1 MTSTRRVP
9 FPLVAVLLFTAA
21 CGAGKRAIVEGGSGR
36 LALRRVVLFQ
46 NGLGYFERRGVAEGR
61 SVDLQVRTDQVDDVL
76 KSLTVVDRSGA
87 TVSSVR
93 VLPANGTS
101 VATTLRVGL
110 SREGRHDLWI
120 TYVAEVTGWKPT
132 YRVVAGADGRARV
145 QGFAVVDNRSGEAW
159 EDVALGLSTEVPMS
173 FRYELRAARVGQRP
187 RFTSDGRLVRDPE
200 PEAQNAEA
208 RLPAGVS
215 EINVAYAMAQSGQ
228 PQMSTRAGRR
238 VAAENT
244 HPGADPDAPRDDGGA
259 HVSAAEAASMD
270 PVLAIEA
277 SSGGPGFLVD
287 SPAQVSLGLGESGL
301 VPFVDREVA
310 GDTVLL
316 YRPVPGGALSQ
327 AHPYRSVLFQNPLGA
342 PLLAGPVAVYA
353 GGRFLG
359 DGVTGTIPG
368 DAHAFVAYALEP
380 SVEVGSS
387 SERTEDEIRAVRL
400 TGGILEVELR
410 AVLRTRFEVTSAR
423 PWNERVYLFTPA
435 VPGFAPDHVPAG
447 TIATAAG
454 WYVPAPSGS
463 AHAVVSL
470 ELRQR
475 SRSQANLAADPRHAY
490 VPALLTW
497 IEESG
502 PGEAAELPRLR
513 AIVDR
518 LARIS
523 EESRS
528 WQEDLGVERT
538 ALEERR
544 EALGALRDIP
554 ANGALRRRLAASVGA
569 GVAAVDELTRKV
581 TAAHAEE
588 VSLRQEW
595 WARLR
600 DLTMG
605 PGARE

>member
-1 MTSTRRVP
+1 MTHVRSLL
-9 FPLVAVLLFTAA
+9 FPLLSFLVAVG
-21 CGAGKRAIVEGGSGR
+21 CGAGNRPVLEGPGR

-46 NGLGYFERRGVAEGR
+46 NGLGYFERRGIAEGR
-61 SVDLQVRTDQVDDVL
+61 SVDLRVRPDQVDDVL
-76 KSLTVVDRSGA
+76 KSLTIVDRSGA

-93 VLPANGTS
+93 VLPSTATD

-159 EDVALGLSTEVPMS
+159 EDVALGLSTEMPMS
-173 FRYELRAARVGQRP
+173 FRYELRAPRIGRRP
-187 RFTSDGRLVRDPE
+187 RFTSDGRLVRDPD
-200 PEAQNAEA
+200 PEDELAEQNP
-208 RLPAGVS
+208 LPPGVS
-215 EINVAYAMAQSGQ
+215 QENVAYAMAQRSQ
-228 PQMSTRAGRR
+228 PRMSTRAGRR
-238 VAAENT
+238 VDSDDGAANV
-244 HPGADPDAPRDDGGA
+244 DPDPPADGAGA
-259 HVSAAEAASMD
+259 SAAASMD

-277 SSGGPGFLVD
+277 TQGGPGFLVD
-287 SPAQVSLGLGESGL
+287 SPAQVSLGLGEAGL
-301 VPFVDREVA
+301 VPFVDREV
-310 GDTVLL
+310 GGQTVLL
-316 YRPVPGGALSQ
+316 YKPVPGGALSQ
-327 AHPYRSVLFQNPLGA
+327 AHPYRAVLFQNPLGS

-380 SVEVGSS
+380 SVQVGSS
-387 SERTEDEIRAVRL
+387 TERTEDEIRAVRL
-400 TGGILEVELR
+400 TGGVLEVELR
-410 AVLRTRFEVTSAR
+410 AVLRTRFEVTATR
-423 PWNERVYLFTPA
+423 PWNEKIYLFVPA
-435 VPGFAPDHVPAG
+435 VAGFTADHIPDG
-447 TIATAAG
+447 TIETGAG

-463 AHAVVSL
+463 ARAVVTM

-475 SRSQANLAADPRHAY
+475 SRAQGNLAADPRHGY

-497 IEESG
+497 IEESRT
-502 PGEAAELPRLR
+502 EAAELPRLR

-518 LARIS
+518 LARIA

-528 WQEDLGVERT
+528 WQEDLDVERT

-544 EALGALRDIP
+544 EALAALRDVP

-569 GVAAVDELTRKV
+569 GVGAVDELTRKV

-605 PGARE
+605 PSASE